1 MSLNKDEVKHIAA
14 LSRIGVTD
22 EDIDKFSTD
31 LGAVLDWVKQLEE
44 VDVSNVEPTAHS
56 TGTEN
61 ISREDGISEFVSREE
76 IRKLFPEE
84 KDGYDKVKSV
94 L

>member
-1 MSLNKDEVKHIAA
+1 MLTKEEVKHIAT

-22 EDIDKFSTD
+22 EEVEKIGGELS
-31 LGAVLDWVKQLEE
+31 AVLDWMKQLEE
-44 VDVSNVEPTAHS
+44 VDVTDVIPTAHS

-61 ISREDGISEFVSREE
+61 VTNEDIVEDFPAQQD
-76 IRKLFPEE
+76 IKNLFPEE